1 MEPRFYLSNK
11 LNKQGRSTVMLY
23 LYCHGKR
30 ITISTGKVI
39 KPTNWNEN
47 AQRARGTSAET
58 MEFNNYLQSFGAS
71 AVSKLTELIQNQ
83 EQDILVKFKQQIKQ
97 IEINN
102 AEKVRIDLSEGGSLV
117 QFMEKLIPT
126 LNRTSGTLAQYLTTL
141 KNLKSFQKNS
151 YKRPVHFESIDM
163 DFYNA
168 YVSYCQI
175 EKEYSVNTIGKEVK
189 HIKFFMAEAEERELH
204 SNFKFKSKRFKKT
217 TEESFSVYLSEDQ
230 IKTLSVLNLENNPN
244 DEVIR
249 DLFVASCWLGLRVG
263 NLLEITK
270 SHIHGNI
277 ISIRSEKT
285 SEFIDIPLHPIV
297 KKTIIKYGGLLP
309 NALTEWQVN
318 RRIKDIVKMAGF
330 TDNVAYSITKGGRKV
345 SMTEPFYSLV
355 TTHTARRSFATNMYK
370 RGINIQTIMAITGHN
385 SERTFMSYVKSKR
398 INAVKEMEDIFRK

>member
-39 KPTNWNEN
+39 KPANWNEN
-47 AQRARGTSAET
+47 AQRARGTSSET
-58 MEFNNYLQSFGAS
+58 MEFNNYLQFFGAS
-71 AVSKLTELIQNQ
+71 AVSKLTDLIQNK
-83 EQDILVKFKQQIKQ
+83 EQNILVKFKQQIKQ
-97 IEINN
+97 VEIKK
-102 AEKVRIDLSEGGSLV
+102 AEKVRIDLSEGGSLI

-126 LNRTSGTLAQYLTTL
+126 LNRTSGTLAQYRTTL
-141 KNLKSFQKNS
+141 KNLKSFQKEC

-168 YVSYCQI
+168 YVSYCQL

-217 TEESFSVYLSEDQ
+217 SEESFSVYLSEDQ
-230 IKTLSVLNLENNPN
+230 IKTLNKMHLENNSQ

-270 SHIHGNI
+270 SHVHGNV
-277 ISIRSEKT
+277 ISLRSEKT
-285 SEFIDIPLHPIV
+285 AEYIDIPLHPIV
-297 KKTIIKYGGLLP
+297 KKTIVKYGGVLP
-309 NALTEWQVN
+309 NSISEWQIN

-330 TDNVAYSITKGGRKV
+330 TDDVAYSISKGGRKV
-345 SMTEPFYSLV
+345 SMNEPFYRLV

-398 INAVKEMEDIFRK
+398 INAIKEMENVFND